1 MGSVTG
7 STIGTFVIFKLAT
20 KVLVGQSDLTYNN
33 AITMIEVSSKSSGND
48 SEFVAG
54 RSNKTMSV
62 SGIAGTKP
70 EATQDGY
77 WELEAL
83 AEARTE
89 VAFSIGE
96 FTDKTA
102 ATGVT
107 GTKVRTGKCLIS
119 KASLTFPDNAKNTFS
134 CDIQITGPLDADTV
148 VAGA

>member
-1 MGSVTG
+1 MSK
-7 STIGTFVIFKLAT
+7 IGTFVIFKLAT
-20 KVLVGQSDLTYNN
+20 RNLIGQSDLSYNN

-54 RSNKTMSV
+54 RSNKTLSI
-62 SGIAGTKP
+62 SGVAGTEP
-70 EATQDGY
+70 EANPKDGY
-77 WELEAL
+77 WEVEAL
-83 AEARTE
+83 AEARAE

-102 ATGVT
+102 ATPVP

-119 KASLTFPDNAKNTFS
+119 KASITFPDNAKNTFS
-134 CDIQITGPLDADTV
+134 FDIQITGPLDADTV